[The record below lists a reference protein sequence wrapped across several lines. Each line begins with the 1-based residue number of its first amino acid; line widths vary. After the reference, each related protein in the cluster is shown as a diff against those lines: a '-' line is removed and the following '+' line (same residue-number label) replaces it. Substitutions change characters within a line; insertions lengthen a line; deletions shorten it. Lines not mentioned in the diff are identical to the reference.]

1 MEFIESFMK
10 FSFSDDDIFRI
21 EEDELVK
28 DVENVKACECVVLI
42 SENVALTL
50 LSMAISSIGC

>member
-28 DVENVKACECVVLI
+28 DVSRARKRAMRLFSDCQ
-42 SENVALTL
+42 
-50 LSMAISSIGC
+50 SICRTHK

>member
-21 EEDELVK
+21 EDDELVK
-28 DVENVKACECVVLI
+28 DVENIK
-42 SENVALTL
+42 
-50 LSMAISSIGC
+50 AISSIGYWDFWMHYVRN